1 MDATEIRK
9 QIFKKHI
16 IAQKHF
22 FFVVPEPNYSTIRLI
37 PCLKGWCAHISNKS
51 ISLSNKSR

>member
-22 FFVVPEPNYSTIRLI
+22 FF
-37 PCLKGWCAHISNKS
+37 CCAGAQLQYN
-51 ISLSNKSR
+51 